1 MMTTTNTNNP
11 HHTHQKDDVDIAWRK
26 MRYLTFMAGIGGF
39 LFGYDTG
46 VVSGAMLPMKR
57 AFNLSS
63 HQQEVIVSS
72 TVFAAFF
79 SSLFLG
85 AAFNDKFGRRISILG
100 SAFVFGIA
108 SIVLMISN
116 GYVTLVIGRT
126 ILGLGVGV
134 ASLTTPIYIAEVAI
148 PNMRGRLVTVNTLM
162 ITFGQFFAGM
172 VDGFFDYLLPE
183 SGWRYMLGF
192 AVIPSLVMFIGFLN
206 LPESPRWLVG
216 KGRYREAFL
225 VLVEYRESRDEAKAE
240 LKDIMES
247 AAAVSS
253 SSSPPSQQQPSQQ
266 QPKQQQLATV
276 SIATKNSGSSYR
288 DDNDDERAS
297 LASSSSSSASSSSS
311 KDNNSPLPYG
321 SDNSSTGE
329 MFWDELPNN
338 DDVFPNN
345 NNNNNNTTKNIDKNK
360 NNNSIHQIISMLSD
374 PAMRRALLLGCSLMA
389 IQQCSGINTVMYYAA
404 SIYEMAG
411 YDELTAVWLSG
422 FTALAQVVGIAAS
435 IVLVDKA
442 GRRTLVLFS
451 LGFVTLSLVGLAGS
465 FYLSRITSGEIVFA
479 SSDGGCD
486 YQPATIWDGI
496 TTYCYDCVGI
506 PGCGYCSGVCFPGD
520 ILGPVIAEDTSSV
533 QSLCGKNNTAGT
545 TAVGNWE
552 YDACSGGGGSSIST
566 TTTATTKNPYGIVS
580 VIFMVLYLLAFGI
593 GMGGM
598 PWTINSEIYC
608 LKYRSLAVSFSTAT
622 NWIGNLVISATFL
635 TLSSP
640 SALTAYGAFGL
651 YGSVALFGWIWLYY
665 KLPETKGLTLEEIEE
680 LFQRPG
686 DNNYNVRRR
695 GSHRRRSDGMIPVNT
710 QDDDDDDDDDCE

>member
-1 MMTTTNTNNP
+1 MMTTADTNNQ
-11 HHTHQKDDVDIAWRK
+11 HHTHRKDDVDIAWRK

-85 AAFNDKFGRRISILG
+85 ATFNDKFGRRISILG
-100 SAFVFGIA
+100 SAFVFGIG
-108 SIVLMISN
+108 SIVLMVSN

-126 ILGLGVGV
+126 ILGLGIGV

-192 AVIPSLVMFIGFLN
+192 AVIPSLIMFIGFLN

-216 KGRYREAFL
+216 KGKYREAFL
-225 VLVEYRESRDEAKAE
+225 VLVEYRESRDEAKTE

-247 AAAVSS
+247 AAAAAAASS
-253 SSSPPSQQQPSQQ
+253 SSQQQQQ
-266 QPKQQQLATV
+266 QQQKQQSATV
-276 SIATKNSGSSYR
+276 SIANKNGDSSYH
-288 DDNDDERAS
+288 DDDDERAS

-311 KDNNSPLPYG
+311 KDNNHPLPYG

-329 MFWDELPNN
+329 IFCDELPNN
-338 DDVFPNN
+338 DDVFPS
-345 NNNNNNTTKNIDKNK
+345 NNNTTKDIDKNK
-360 NNNSIHQIISMLSD
+360 NDNSIHQIISMLSD

-435 IVLVDKA
+435 IVLVDKV

-506 PGCGYCSGVCFPGD
+506 PGCGYCNGACFPGD
-520 ILGPVIAEDTSSV
+520 ILGPVMAEDTSSF
-533 QSLCGKNNTAGT
+533 QSLCGNNSTTGT

-552 YDACSGGGGSSIST
+552 YDACSGGGSGSVSSST
-566 TTTATTKNPYGIVS
+566 TTTAATKNPYGIVS

-598 PWTINSEIYC
+598 PWTICSEIFV

-622 NWIGNLVISATFL
+622 NWIGNLIISATFL

-665 KLPETKGLTLEEIEE
+665 KLPETKGLSLEEIEE
-680 LFQRPG
+680 LFQHPG
-686 DNNYNVRRR
+686 DNNHNVRHR
-695 GSHRRRSDGMIPVNT
+695 GSHTRRSDGMVPVNT
-710 QDDDDDDDDDCE
+710 QDDDNDDDDCE